1 MMRNIKIYVIALA
14 VSIILGYGVAN
25 HVDINRDFSHQVGKE
40 VQTVSS
46 TPLKDLTVCIDPGH
60 GKTTGS
66 NKETEPI
73 APNAEIQ
80 KAANASGTMG
90 VATGISEASLN
101 LTVAKKLRESLKQNG
116 AKVIMVRETEVCGLT
131 NVERA
136 KFWNSS
142 KVDLT
147 IRIHGNGTN
156 DSSVSG
162 VLMMIPGNKYIKD
175 KELLKNS
182 RKAGELVLAG
192 VIEHT
197 KAKSRGIQETSEL
210 TGFNWSRVPV
220 ILLEMGFMTNPEEDK
235 RLNTDDYQNKMVAG
249 ITEGLIKYVKEK

>member
-1 MMRNIKIYVIALA
+1 MKNIKLYVIALA
-14 VSIILGYGVAN
+14 VSIVLGYWVAN
-25 HVDINRDFSHQVGKE
+25 SVGTNRSFTHEAGKE

-46 TPLKDLTVCIDPGH
+46 TQLKDLTVCIDPGH
-60 GKTTGS
+60 GKTSES
-66 NKETEPI
+66 NRETEPI
-73 APNAEIQ
+73 APGVEIQ
-80 KAANASGTMG
+80 KAAIASGTEG

-101 LTVAKKLRESLKQNG
+101 LTVAKKLRDSLKQNG
-116 AKVIMVRETEVCGLT
+116 ANVIMVRETEVCGLT

-147 IRIHGNGTN
+147 IRIHGNGSN

-162 VLMMIPGNKYIKD
+162 VLMMIPGSKYIKD
-175 KELLKNS
+175 TQILRNS

-197 KAKSRGIQETSEL
+197 KANSRGIQETSEL
-210 TGFNWSRVPV
+210 TGFNWSKVPV
-220 ILLEMGFMTNPEEDK
+220 ILLEMGFMTNPEEDR
-235 RLNTDDYQNKMVAG
+235 RLNTDEYQNKMVAG